1 MSETPLRVGR
11 SPLLGEQTHEVLAEV
26 GYEAED
32 QLVLRERGVT

>member
-11 SPLLGEQTHEVLAEV
+11 SPLLGEHGHEVLEGA
-26 GYEAED
+26 GYEVED

>member
-1 MSETPLRVGR
+1 LRVGR
-11 SPLLGEQTHEVLAEV
+11 SPLLGEHTHELLGEV